1 MFTTDSS
8 VRMFELIL
16 MSGRNSRTPICDKK
30 KEEAV
35 GSGTVLEFHRNCE
48 NPGKNQEFYR
58 RSRFIWVHRS
68 FVVPNLFGY

>member
-30 KEEAV
+30 KEKLLKVAPFRQV
-35 GSGTVLEFHRNCE
+35 NSLH
-48 NPGKNQEFYR
+48 
-58 RSRFIWVHRS
+58 
-68 FVVPNLFGY
+68 